1 MTRQEAIT
9 EIKET
14 APQLLADYRALALA
28 LGERYGFAV
37 KARDAADEDDDREE
51 IDPDEL
57 QELYEAVAEFAEGY
71 DLDSIDRLLR
81 QAKDYKIP
89 EAERERFA
97 KLEACARESD
107 WDGIKELFAS

>member
-28 LGERYGFAV
+28 LGERYGFSV
-37 KARDAADEDDDREE
+37 KAHDAADADDDREE
-51 IDPDEL
+51 IDPEEL

-81 QAKDYKIP
+81 KAKDYKIP

-107 WDGIKELFAS
+107 WDGMKELFSS

>member
-37 KARDAADEDDDREE
+37 KAHDAADEDDDREE

-81 QAKDYKIP
+81 QAGDYKIP
-89 EAERERFA
+89 ESERERFA
-97 KLEACARESD
+97 KLQACARESD
-107 WDGIKELFAS
+107 WDRLKEILSL

>member
-1 MTRQEAIT
+1 MTSQDAIR

-28 LGERYGFAV
+28 LSERYGFAV
-37 KARDAADEDDDREE
+37 RSRDDADEDDDREE
-51 IDPDEL
+51 IAPEEL
-57 QELYEAVAEFAEGY
+57 QELYEAVAEFAEIY

-81 QAKDYKIP
+81 QAKDYKMP

-107 WDGIKELFAS
+107 WDGMKELFSS